1 MNIVFPSDFIRYC
14 LILNVDMSE
23 EGKFPSSP
31 LYQAK
36 VVLFA
41 LRWFCFGFPLKP
53 TNGDLNQFIF
63 NELVEYGK
71 YTCFTFLNIT
81 VLCWQAYVGLKVTK
95 LSNPFRAQE
104 ALQNDFGIFG
114 LDRIIQMAFPAMSY
128 ASNHFYFL
136 SFKNNIKGINNALI
150 YLCSIKEFS
159 RFRAKKSAEPAKN
172 MEKLR
177 LYKYL
182 MLLFCL
188 TLLTTGMMTSFYF
201 SLFIG
206 AHAKELTK
214 TDMIFTF
221 LAFSYGIWNM
231 IYPGMAFSADL
242 LVCTL
247 SEDATKSFE
256 QFSSLLEQKNTFFP
270 NRPVHMQWVNP
281 KSQDVSTRSFL
292 HGYGMIFIFHNI

>member
-1 MNIVFPSDFIRYC
+1 
-14 LILNVDMSE
+14 MSE

-31 LYQAK
+31 LYHAK
-36 VVLFA
+36 NVLFA

-53 TNGDLNQFIF
+53 TNDELSHFIF
-63 NELVEYGK
+63 NGLIEYGK
-71 YTCFTFLNIT
+71 YTCFIFLNIT
-81 VLCWQAYVGLKVTK
+81 YFCWQVYVASKVTK
-95 LSNPFRAQE
+95 SSNLFRAQE
-104 ALQNDFGIFG
+104 ALQTSLAIVG
-114 LDRIIQMAFPAMSY
+114 LDRIIQMAFPVMSY

-150 YLCSIKEFS
+150 YVCSIKEFL
-159 RFRAKKSAEPAKN
+159 RFGAKKSMEPARN

-182 MLLFCL
+182 MFLFCL
-188 TLLTTGMMTSFYF
+188 TLLTTGMMASFYF

-221 LAFSYGIWNM
+221 LAYSYGIWTM

-281 KSQDVSTRSFL
+281 KSQDVSTKSFM
-292 HGYGMIFIFHNI
+292 HGY

>member
-1 MNIVFPSDFIRYC
+1 
-14 LILNVDMSE
+14 MSE
-23 EGKFPSSP
+23 GGKFPSSP

-36 VVLFA
+36 NVLFS

-53 TNGDLNQFIF
+53 ANDELGQFMF
-63 NELVEYGK
+63 NELIEYGK

-81 VLCWQAYVGLKVTK
+81 VLCWQTYVALKVTK

-104 ALQNDFGIFG
+104 ALQNDFEIFG

-150 YLCSIKEFS
+150 YLCSIKEFL
-159 RFRAKKSAEPAKN
+159 RFGSKKSTEPAKN
-172 MEKLR
+172 MEKFR

-182 MLLFCL
+182 MFLFCL

-214 TDMIFTF
+214 IDMIFTF
-221 LAFSYGIWNM
+221 LAYSYGTWTI

-256 QFSSLLEQKNTFFP
+256 QFGSLLEQKNTFFP
-270 NRPVHMQWVNP
+270 NRSVHMQWVNP
-281 KSQDVSTRSFL
+281 KSQDVSTRSVF
-292 HGYGMIFIFHNI
+292 HGYGMIFIFHNIHGFCLELAILCAVMNFKY